1 MKRTIQLSIQEIV
14 TDFESMLRHH
24 ERLDTLFDFEKA
36 ETSQIDEFHA
46 HMLSLVEKYLPTYR
60 EHVSEEYMMRDTPKF
75 DRALELYGMLYE
87 NYQNIL
93 YQLV

>member
-1 MKRTIQLSIQEIV
+1 
-14 TDFESMLRHH
+14 
-24 ERLDTLFDFEKA
+24 
-36 ETSQIDEFHA
+36 
-46 HMLSLVEKYLPTYR
+46 MLSLVEKYLPTYR
-60 EHVSEEYMMRDTPKF
+60 EHVSEEYMMGDTPKF